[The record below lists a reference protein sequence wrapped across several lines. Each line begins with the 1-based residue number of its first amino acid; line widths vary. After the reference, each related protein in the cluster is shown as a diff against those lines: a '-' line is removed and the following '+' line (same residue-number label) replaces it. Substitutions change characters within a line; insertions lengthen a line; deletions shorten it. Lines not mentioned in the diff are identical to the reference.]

1 MMKSMSSRS
10 NVTADNIPEVHLGA
24 KDSSDRPSG
33 APDIPFALNVA
44 AAWSWRVIVI
54 LAMAAA
60 LVYLCRS
67 VSTVIVAVLVA
78 ALLAGLLSPFVLW
91 FRSKKVRAGIATAI
105 VELGGILVVLGLLT
119 LVGQQLIKGFT
130 ELSDQVVVGYQKLM
144 SWLSDGPLQV
154 SVDQI
159 DHAVSSLTTTV
170 KENSSQLMSGAA
182 AVGSTA
188 GEVGTGLLIMLF
200 TLIFFLL
207 EGEKI
212 WLFLLKFVPRKAR
225 TAVNGAGR
233 RGWHSLVSYARVQ
246 VLVAFVDAVGIGL
259 AALILGVPLAF
270 PLGVL
275 VFLSS
280 FIPVV
285 GALVSGAVAVLLA
298 LVANGPINAVIML
311 AAVLLVQQVES
322 HILQPLVMGKA
333 VSLHP
338 LAVVLAV
345 ALGSMVLGI
354 IGALFAVPVLA
365 VVNTVVRYLANR
377 EWETDPNI
385 RTTPYAFDWEIQ
397 RAQKKSAGQKVK
409 DKFSS
414 VVKNQGNGPDDGSAG
429 AGSPDQDAPEVQN
442 SDDRAGRSTGS
453 ATEQ

>member
-1 MMKSMSSRS
+1 MNSSS
-10 NVTADNIPEVHLGA
+10 NVTAENISEVRGA
-24 KDSSDRPSG
+24 KNGGSGRPSTG
-33 APDIPFALNVA
+33 PDIPYALNVA
-44 AAWSWRVIVI
+44 AAWSWRIIVI
-54 LAMAAA
+54 LAMAGVVVF
-60 LVYLCRS
+60 LSRS
-67 VSTVIVAVLVA
+67 VSTVIISVLVA
-78 ALLAGLLSPFVLW
+78 ALIAGLLSPFVLW
-91 FRSKKVRAGIATAI
+91 LRGKKVRAGIATAI
-105 VELGGILVVLGLLT
+105 VELGGIVLVLGLLT
-119 LVGQQLIKGFT
+119 LVGQQLVKGFSQ
-130 ELSDQVVVGYQKLM
+130 LSDQLVTGYHELM
-144 SWLSDGPLQV
+144 QWLSDGPLQL
-154 SVDQI
+154 SVGEVDNAI
-159 DHAVSSLTTTV
+159 SSLTTTA

-212 WLFLLKFVPRKAR
+212 WLFMLKFFPRKAR
-225 TAVNGAGR
+225 QAVNGAGR
-233 RGWHSLVSYARVQ
+233 RGWHSLVSYTRVQ
-246 VLVAFVDAVGIGL
+246 VLVAFVDALGIGL

-280 FIPVV
+280 FIPVI

-298 LVANGPINAVIML
+298 LIANGPINAVIML

-365 VVNTVVRYLANR
+365 VVNTVIRYLANR
-377 EWETDPNI
+377 EWEDDPNI
-385 RTTPYAFDWEIQ
+385 RTTPYAFEWEIR
-397 RAQKKSAGQKVK
+397 RAQKKSAAQKVK
-409 DKFSS
+409 ERLSKS
-414 VVKNQGNGPDDGSAG
+414 NGSTKAPAADTDAPDVQNADDE
-429 AGSPDQDAPEVQN
+429 GSP
-442 SDDRAGRSTGS
+442 STQVS
-453 ATEQ
+453 NEK

>member
-1 MMKSMSSRS
+1 MSSSTHLTSGRISEAPVPTDGGTGRRS
-10 NVTADNIPEVHLGA
+10 NG
-24 KDSSDRPSG
+24 
-33 APDIPFALNVA
+33 PDVPFALNVA

-54 LAMAAA
+54 LAMAGVVVF
-60 LVYLCRS
+60 LSRS
-67 VSTVIVAVLVA
+67 VSTIIVAVLVA
-78 ALLAGLLSPFVLW
+78 ALIAGLLSPLVTWL
-91 FRSKKVRAGIATAI
+91 RGKKIRAGIATAI
-105 VELGGILVVLGLLT
+105 VELGAIVVVIALLA
-119 LVGQQLIKGFT
+119 LVGQQLVKGFT
-130 ELSDQVVVGYQKLM
+130 ELSDQVVAGYQELM
-144 SWLSDGPLQV
+144 RWLADGPLQL
-154 SVDQI
+154 SVDQVDNAI
-159 DHAVSSLTTTV
+159 SSLTNTA
-170 KENSSQLMSGAA
+170 KENSGQLMSGAA

-200 TLIFFLL
+200 TLIFFLM

-212 WLFLLKFVPRKAR
+212 WLFILKLFPQKAR
-225 TAVNGAGR
+225 RAVNGAGR

-259 AALILGVPLAF
+259 AAFILGVPLAL

-298 LVANGPINAVIML
+298 LIANGPVNAVIML
-311 AAVLLVQQVES
+311 LAVLLVQQIES
-322 HILQPLVMGKA
+322 NILQPLIMGKA

-377 EWETDPNI
+377 QWEHDENI
-385 RTTPYAFDWEIQ
+385 WTTPFAYDWEI
-397 RAQKKSAGQKVK
+397 RKAQKKSAAQKVK
-409 DKFSS
+409 EKLSGG
-414 VVKNQGNGPDDGSAG
+414 KAAQDD
-429 AGSPDQDAPEVQN
+429 AGSESEAPAVQN
-442 SDDRAGRSTGS
+442 TDDATDTSTPSRS
-453 ATEQ
+453 EQ